1 MEAER
6 RSLSI
11 LRRPIKTLYY
21 FNLMLWKLIISGVR
35 NTYHRKAVRRSV
47 LLCLAIYAGLKATDR
62 ADVVEVSD
70 VREPRRARPTPTH
83 THTHHHHHD
92 LPFPLWLVPPTSNI
106 TQSSLS
112 FISWWVGL
120 GILSSIGLGTGMH
133 SGLLFLWPHVFRVV
147 TTVEK
152 CGHTDFESYSDVW
165 GTRGDHAFSCK
176 LDVTPKGEVGAL
188 GLWKKV
194 GLECFL
200 WGLGTAIGE
209 IPPYALCYSARTA
222 GKKNEDFE
230 EAFSSEGGGD
240 KGALS
245 GYMGSWLEWMLRLV
259 EKHGLAAVVLL
270 SAWPNAAF
278 DMCGMACGHFLMP
291 FWTFFVGLV
300 IGKACIKVHLQ
311 CAVFL
316 VLFRESSRSAI
327 LSYLRRSLAVQ
338 VPLLG
343 GERNLGDFLSEA
355 IVKSVENIRDGT
367 AGGASSS
374 SRGSLVEDFRE
385 GIKSVPNFLAFLKG
399 AMPSPVSLAMMMIVA
414 IFIISCIE
422 QLARQYKAE
431 EDEKTVESAAK
442 ED

>member
-1 MEAER
+1 MGTLEKLSRTFTPRKYKRIRKLSQTLEAER

-62 ADVVEVSD
+62 ADVVE
-70 VREPRRARPTPTH
+70 
-83 THTHHHHHD
+83 
-92 LPFPLWLVPPTSNI
+92 
-106 TQSSLS
+106 SSLS

>member
-1 MEAER
+1 MGTLEKLSRTFTPRKYKRIRKLSQTLEAER

-62 ADVVEVSD
+62 ADVVE
-70 VREPRRARPTPTH
+70 
-83 THTHHHHHD
+83 
-92 LPFPLWLVPPTSNI
+92 
-106 TQSSLS
+106 SSLS

-245 GYMGSWLEWMLRLV
+245 GYMGSWLDWMLRLV

-316 VLFRESSRSAI
+316 ALFRESSRSAI